1 MATHISRRQTQF
13 NCFDQLLERPA
24 WKSSRILD
32 FGGNVGGFLVGAG
45 DNVEHDN
52 YWCLDVTKTAIE
64 IGRRSFPRAHFV
76 HYHRYSSYFNPKGVR
91 NLPVPDL
98 GLRFDIILAF
108 SVFTHT
114 HRREMLDLVGQLR
127 RMLVPCGVLAF
138 TFSDPCYDRSLANP
152 RLRSGAAVREMWERQ
167 QAQKSRREGEG
178 AATRQPGWCVEI
190 DGKLH
195 IEPGD
200 ELCQQERQGG
210 EGESYCSYFTA
221 DYLASLFPGA
231 SVLPPVS
238 PEWQHCCTL
247 RSKEPFGRTGRE
259 ATARDDIP

>member
-24 WKSSRILD
+24 WKSSKILD

-45 DNVEHDN
+45 DNVEHDS

-64 IGRRSFPRAHFV
+64 IGRRYFPRAHFV

-127 RMLVPCGVLAF
+127 RMLMPCGVLAF

-152 RLRSGAAVREMWERQ
+152 RLRSGAAVR
-167 QAQKSRREGEG
+167 
-178 AATRQPGWCVEI
+178 
-190 DGKLH
+190 
-195 IEPGD
+195 
-200 ELCQQERQGG
+200 
-210 EGESYCSYFTA
+210 
-221 DYLASLFPGA
+221 
-231 SVLPPVS
+231 
-238 PEWQHCCTL
+238 
-247 RSKEPFGRTGRE
+247 
-259 ATARDDIP
+259 